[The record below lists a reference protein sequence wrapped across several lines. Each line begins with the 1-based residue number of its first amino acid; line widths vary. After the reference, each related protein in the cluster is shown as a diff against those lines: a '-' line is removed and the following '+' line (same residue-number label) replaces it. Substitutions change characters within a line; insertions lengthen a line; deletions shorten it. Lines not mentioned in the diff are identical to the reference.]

1 MKLKS
6 TMPIKISKFLAS
18 NKTKGQVFI
27 ILALIIVTVLVMI
40 KVSLNLSKIIENKRY
55 IEAGLDHMEFV
66 NIRNEFSKIVQI
78 AYSQPSNIS
87 TQLHDLTRFT
97 RQVMNSRAID
107 FKNILV
113 ETTYPTITAGSP
125 NIVNITIL
133 NGLNTQIQTMNVTFN
148 SSQQIFTNIADLS
161 TIIANFTIT
170 PSSNANY
177 TLSIFYNTSYE
188 NSTEIITIPVEIG
201 KSKFIGFF
209 DIHTIANRGEF
220 RDKFTETYTL

>member
-1 MKLKS
+1 MKMK
-6 TMPIKISKFLAS
+6 PIKFQAS
-18 NKTKGQVFI
+18 NKTKCNKGQVFI

-40 KVSLNLSKIIENKRY
+40 KVSLNLSNIMENKRY

-66 NIRNEFSKIVQI
+66 NICNEFSKTVQI
-78 AYSQPSNIS
+78 AYSEPSNIS
-87 TQLHDLTRFT
+87 TQLNDFTRFT
-97 RQVMNSRAID
+97 RQVMSSRAID

-125 NIVNITIL
+125 IIVSITIL
-133 NGLNTQIQTMNVTFN
+133 NGLATQIQTMNVTFD
-148 SSQQIFTNIADLS
+148 SSQQIFTNIGDLS

-177 TLSIFYNTSYE
+177 TLSIFYITSYE

-209 DIHTIANRGEF
+209 DIHTITDRGEF